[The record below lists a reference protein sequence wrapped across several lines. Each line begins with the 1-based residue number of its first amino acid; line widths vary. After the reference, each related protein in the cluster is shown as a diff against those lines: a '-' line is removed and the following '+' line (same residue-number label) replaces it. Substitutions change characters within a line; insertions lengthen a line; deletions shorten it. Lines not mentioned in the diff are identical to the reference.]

1 MGAGVLWEVTDNCIG
16 CGSCARDCARNCLK
30 MEKGKPV
37 FDDELCNLCGHCF
50 AVCPVSA
57 IRIEG
62 EDPSVYKECMPEDR
76 AVDTHRFREMIRNR
90 RSIRS
95 FNRRLL
101 EPYKIK
107 NILEAGR
114 YAPTACNAQN
124 NRFVLIAEKRKDF
137 QQILIRHLAGKG
149 QEIIDRDEKDPVLLY
164 RASLWLEMGKRIAD
178 DPENLEPLFMGAQ
191 AVLLII
197 SNDLR
202 DGSIAASYMQ
212 LMAEAEG
219 IGTLMNGYIS
229 DAVND
234 CPAARELLQMK
245 EEEEAVIS
253 ILLGYPSV
261 RYYRP
266 APRKSTNVVYL

>member
-1 MGAGVLWEVTDNCIG
+1 MWTL
-16 CGSCARDCARNCLK
+16 
-30 MEKGKPV
+30 
-37 FDDELCNLCGHCF
+37 LCSLSGECD
-50 AVCPVSA
+50 PDRRRRPSA
-57 IRIEG
+57 NE
-62 EDPSVYKECMPEDR
+62 ECMLEDK
-76 AVDTHRFREMIRNR
+76 AVDAHRFREMIRNR

-95 FNRRLL
+95 FDQRLL

-124 NRFVLIAEKRKDF
+124 NRFALIAEKRQDF

-149 QEIIDRDEKDPVLLY
+149 QEIIDRCEKDPVLLY
-164 RASLWLEMGKRIAD
+164 RAALWLKMGRRNAD
-178 DPENLEPLFMGAQ
+178 NPENLKPLFMGAQ

-202 DGSIAASYMQ
+202 DDSIAASYMQ

-234 CPAARELLQMK
+234 CPAARELLGMK
-245 EEEEAVIS
+245 EEEAAVIS
-253 ILLGYPSV
+253 LLLGYPAV

-266 APRKSTNVVYL
+266 APRKSINVVFL